1 MKIKEQAQKNKAMME
16 QQEQKSRITNDYSEL
31 ILPRVLNKLLIL
43 RYADF
48 FMYFYLIMV
57 EKFIRIKKR
66 VQITQ

>member
-66 VQITQ
+66 VRITQ

>member
-16 QQEQKSRITNDYSEL
+16 QQEQKSRTTNDYSEL

-66 VQITQ
+66 VRITQ

>member
-1 MKIKEQAQKNKAMME
+1 MKIKEQAQKNKSMME
-16 QQEQKSRITNDYSEL
+16 QQEQKSRTTNDYSEL

-66 VQITQ
+66 VRITQ